1 MNTEQNRKETDGK
14 RPKISKGN
22 IQQNKGGCPGIN
34 SGKRNKQNQTDK
46 QVEKSNITNQR
57 ILSIK
62 EKVK

>member
-1 MNTEQNRKETDGK
+1 MNTEQNREGNRWEKT
-14 RPKISKGN
+14 KISKGN

-34 SGKRNKQNQTDK
+34 SGKTKQNQTDK